1 MRHTHTHIR
10 QLRVF
15 DRLLTVAVVVAA
27 VGLLLLFAGAGAH
40 ALQAAGLSS
49 KTGAIGGVDT
59 FVANLTD
66 NVKWLV
72 ATGIGLS
79 IAIVGLLFMT
89 GHSRAHDI
97 AIKAGLGAAIIVG
110 LGGISK

>member
-1 MRHTHTHIR
+1 VRRTLIIDGR
-10 QLRVF
+10 AA
-15 DRLLTVAVVVAA
+15 DWLLTAALA
-27 VGLLLLFAGAGAH
+27 VGALAALAVLAGAGAH
-40 ALQAAGLSS
+40 ALQAAGLTP
-49 KTGAIGGVDT
+49 KGGAIGGVNT
-59 FVANLTD
+59 FVSNLTD

-72 ATGIGLS
+72 ATGIGLA

-89 GHSRAHDI
+89 GHSRAHDF

>member
-1 MRHTHTHIR
+1 M
-10 QLRVF
+10 QRVRTSYSRSV
-15 DRLLTVAVVVAA
+15 DRLLAVAA
-27 VGLLLLFAGAGAH
+27 GAAALSLVVLFAGMGAH
-40 ALQAAGLSS
+40 ALQAAGLTA

-72 ATGIGLS
+72 ATGIGLA

>member
-1 MRHTHTHIR
+1 MRHAVPTHPNA
-10 QLRVF
+10 QN
-15 DRLLTVAVVVAA
+15 RLLALAVAA
-27 VGLLLLFAGAGAH
+27 AALGLLVLFAGTGAH
-40 ALQAAGLSS
+40 ALQAAGLTQDKSS
-49 KTGAIGGVDT
+49 AIAGVDT

-72 ATGIGLS
+72 ATGIGLAV
-79 IAIVGLLFMT
+79 AIVGLLFMT

-110 LGGISK
+110 LGGIAK

>member
-1 MRHTHTHIR
+1 MMHSNRIITPR
-10 QLRVF
+10 AA
-15 DRLLTVAVVVAA
+15 DALLIAA
-27 VGLLLLFAGAGAH
+27 VTVGAACLAVLFAGPGAH
-40 ALQAAGLSS
+40 ALQAAGLTS
-49 KTGAIGGVDT
+49 KSGAIGGVDT

-72 ATGIGLS
+72 ATGIGLA

>member
-1 MRHTHTHIR
+1 VRSTPHHV
-10 QLRVF
+10 RVPSS
-15 DRLLTVAVVVAA
+15 DELLSAA
-27 VGLLLLFAGAGAH
+27 LAIATLAALIVFAGAGAH

-49 KTGAIGGVDT
+49 KSGAIGGVDT

>member
-1 MRHTHTHIR
+1 MSKSD
-10 QLRVF
+10 V
-15 DRLLTVAVVVAA
+15 LLTVAVCVAA
-27 VGLLLLFAGAGAH
+27 VAVAVVCVGVGAH
-40 ALQAAGLSS
+40 ALQAAGLSAKS
-49 KTGAIGGVDT
+49 GTIGGVDK

-72 ATGIGLS
+72 ATGIGLA